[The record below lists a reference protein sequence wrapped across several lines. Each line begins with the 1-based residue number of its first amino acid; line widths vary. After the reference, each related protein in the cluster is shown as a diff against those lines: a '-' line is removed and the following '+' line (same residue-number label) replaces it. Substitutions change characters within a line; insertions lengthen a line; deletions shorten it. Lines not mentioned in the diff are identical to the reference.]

1 MLTPAQTE
9 ELPIELEKQFRDLE
23 QRVMSDVVRRLKLNG
38 NDITRS
44 ADWQIN
50 RLVELGK
57 SQEEIKKYLAN
68 ALKMSDNEIEKAYQ
82 KVIDE
87 GYAQNEEIYKQ
98 ADKDFI
104 PYEDNQELQQLVSA
118 TKEQTQGEFKN
129 ITQSLG
135 FATKDTAGNIKFQP
149 IADYYQKT
157 LDSAMLDIAT
167 GMFSYNTVLNRVVTE
182 MTNSGLRTV
191 DYASGWSNRVDVA
204 ARRAIMTGIT
214 QVTAKVN
221 EDTAKDLGTNTFEVS
236 YHSGARPS
244 HAEWQGGI
252 YTYEELETIC
262 GLGTGEGLCGWN
274 CYHSYS
280 PFIPGISEPT
290 YTKQELARMKAEDA
304 KPVDYYGKKYTK
316 YEALQRQRTLETRMR
331 AQREKIKLLQEGGA
345 DEDSIITARAKYR
358 VTSSQYAQFS
368 KAMNLPQQRDR
379 IYQDGKGG
387 IGKGKWKT
395 NTAKSV
401 AKSQK
406 SGIINKNSI
415 SKSVKIPDDCKQLL
429 KADTNFEDKNI
440 SKDVLRTI
448 DKTIDKRLSEKVDF
462 RFDEIKVAKFAD
474 TDKSVMITNL
484 EVSGGRK
491 RNQLY
496 LNKSYFENATLEDFY
511 LTCTEYNNRNWWKS
525 KSLEDLVNHE
535 IMHAKINNC
544 NSYEKIKQLYQLL
557 EEDDRVKGFCGMVD
571 KYPSEFLNEMYVAL
585 HNNTIVKDK
594 YLSVYN
600 EYLKEFLGE

>member
-9 ELPIELEKQFRDLE
+9 ELPIELEKMFRDLE

-50 RLVELGK
+50 RLIELGK
-57 SQEEIKKYLAN
+57 SQEEIKQYLAN

-167 GMFSYNTVLNRVVTE
+167 GMFGYNTVLNRVVTE

-252 YTYEELETIC
+252 YTYEELETVC
-262 GLGTGEGLCGWN
+262 GLGSGEGLCGWN

-331 AQREKIKLLQEGGA
+331 AQREKINLLQEGGA
-345 DEDSIITARAKYR
+345 DEDSIITARARDR

-387 IGKGKWKT
+387 IGKGKWKRNENIFST
-395 NTAKSV
+395 SNKLKKNIDLPDNMNSDNMLSQDIKDEISFDIDKIKSEYDIVIDEIEYSSIADNTKTPMQFVPVNKDGVFKS
-401 AKSQK
+401 KLLINSTFNWNE
-406 SGIINKNSI
+406 SLDSLNERIYNKNYLKGI
-415 SKSVKIPDDCKQLL
+415 LASKNTKDLVTHEMAHFMCFQDCKTWDDFLIRESML
-429 KADTNFEDKNI
+429 RRKFVKGISLYSDNAVDGAESIAEGFVRFKNNEQI
-440 SKDVLRTI
+440 D
-448 DKTIDKRLSEKVDF
+448 DKTKKLIEQYIER
-462 RFDEIKVAKFAD
+462 
-474 TDKSVMITNL
+474 
-484 EVSGGRK
+484 
-491 RNQLY
+491 
-496 LNKSYFENATLEDFY
+496 
-511 LTCTEYNNRNWWKS
+511 WK
-525 KSLEDLVNHE
+525 K
-535 IMHAKINNC
+535 
-544 NSYEKIKQLYQLL
+544 
-557 EEDDRVKGFCGMVD
+557 
-571 KYPSEFLNEMYVAL
+571 
-585 HNNTIVKDK
+585 
-594 YLSVYN
+594 
-600 EYLKEFLGE
+600 

>member
-50 RLVELGK
+50 RLIELGK
-57 SQEEIKKYLAN
+57 SQEEIKQYLAN

-135 FATKDTAGNIKFQP
+135 FATKDKAGNIKFQP

-252 YTYEELETIC
+252 YTYEELETVC
-262 GLGTGEGLCGWN
+262 GLGSGEGLCGWN

-331 AQREKIKLLQEGGA
+331 AQREKIKLLEEGGA
-345 DEDSIITARAKYR
+345 DEDSIITARVKYR

-387 IGKGKWKT
+387 IGKGKWKLKNEYEKRSKDDYKNIEKT
-395 NTAKSV
+395 KVDFKKIETEKWNNNFKELTDDNNV
-401 AKSQK
+401 
-406 SGIINKNSI
+406 NNSI
-415 SKSVKIPDDCKQLL
+415 RGVSKQLL
-429 KADTNFEDKNI
+429 TNRNGTFYESMYFVNAKSGKIEGFNTKSNVKLGVELNSSLRSALNNDKLDLIGIHNHPFSSVPSLSDLNAIAKRKNQSMGVVICHNGTIFTYTKPKTTIRKQDYDTALTKYKNYSKITNEDKA
-440 SKDVLRTI
+440 
-448 DKTIDKRLSEKVDF
+448 F
-462 RFDEIKVAKFAD
+462 
-474 TDKSVMITNL
+474 
-484 EVSGGRK
+484 
-491 RNQLY
+491 
-496 LNKSYFENATLEDFY
+496 
-511 LTCTEYNNRNWWKS
+511 
-525 KSLEDLVNHE
+525 
-535 IMHAKINNC
+535 
-544 NSYEKIKQLYQLL
+544 
-557 EEDDRVKGFCGMVD
+557 
-571 KYPSEFLNEMYVAL
+571 
-585 HNNTIVKDK
+585 
-594 YLSVYN
+594 
-600 EYLKEFLGE
+600 EFLGNLYDFEYKRLEI

>member
-50 RLVELGK
+50 RLIELGK
-57 SQEEIKKYLAN
+57 SQEEIKQYLSN
-68 ALKMSDNEIEKAYQ
+68 ALKMSNNEIEKAYQ

-135 FATKDTAGNIKFQP
+135 FATKDAVGNIKFQP
-149 IADYYQKT
+149 LADYYQKT

-252 YTYEELETIC
+252 YTYEELETVC
-262 GLGTGEGLCGWN
+262 GLGSGEGLCGWN

-280 PFIPGISEPT
+280 PFIPGISEPA

-316 YEALQRQRTLETRMR
+316 YEALQKQRTFETRMR
-331 AQREKIKLLQEGGA
+331 AQREKIKLLEEGGA

-406 SGIINKNSI
+406 SGIINKKRQITESNKLDVSKKVIMPNAITATTSQRKLQEYLLNSNHPVGKHKARVLNSI
-415 SKSVKIPDDCKQLL
+415 LGYNYQNWDVLSDEIFNAIQTTGVS
-429 KADTNFEDKNI
+429 NI
-440 SKDVLRTI
+440 SKTKYGTKYIIPVWVNGNKGKSMLL
-448 DKTIDKRLSEKVDF
+448 KTVWQVDNDSNIP
-462 RFDEIKVAKFAD
+462 R
-474 TDKSVMITNL
+474 MIT
-484 EVSGGRK
+484 VTF
-491 RNQLY
+491 
-496 LNKSYFENATLEDFY
+496 NKKNV
-511 LTCTEYNNRNWWKS
+511 R
-525 KSLEDLVNHE
+525 
-535 IMHAKINNC
+535 
-544 NSYEKIKQLYQLL
+544 
-557 EEDDRVKGFCGMVD
+557 
-571 KYPSEFLNEMYVAL
+571 
-585 HNNTIVKDK
+585 
-594 YLSVYN
+594 
-600 EYLKEFLGE
+600 